1 MEKNKN
7 NNEYDLIIYSIL
19 LNISDSFITS
29 LFGINRDQ
37 GMSHLNKIA
46 ELGGTKKMFE
56 IQIPDDIDNTFN
68 KIAKAITPKYGLK
81 IN

>member
-46 ELGGTKKMFE
+46 ELGGTKKVYEERTSSELETAFC
-56 IQIPDDIDNTFN
+56 